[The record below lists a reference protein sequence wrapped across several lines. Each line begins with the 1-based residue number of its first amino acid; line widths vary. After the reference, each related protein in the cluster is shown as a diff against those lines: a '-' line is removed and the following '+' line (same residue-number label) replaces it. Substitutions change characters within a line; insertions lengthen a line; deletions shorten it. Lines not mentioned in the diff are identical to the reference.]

1 MIDPQLISSICYSY
15 EKGESIA
22 MDLPMKGRL
31 VIDQKL
37 PFICVHRFV
46 DKPEFY
52 LSSLIKTQGAYLIVD
67 SSLDVSELLKKL
79 IEVAI
84 DDFKSYMILEIWN
97 HSDFSDRKTIE
108 ISYPGEKISATVKE
122 LEKGF
127 SEFKTQLPGLE
138 VILNKSIQRH
148 PENLGPLIAM
158 DTLKKTGTLLLGIA
172 FPSIFRDIENLL
184 EYPMFYRRMSRKFAS
199 VIKLAAYEF
208 VRIQSGNKFE
218 HYLSLG
224 KTRLDSLALYA
235 DKEISRI
242 SEKLDFILMVTPVN
256 TTEEWEKFKDNNF
269 TKLPNFSYRLIPI
282 DPEIEKRKLFDL
294 KLEQVD
300 HPTIAF
306 LLRDKRME
314 LEKQLIMLEERST
327 SRFLR
332 TSQSMYGEI
341 DDALRNYAKSI
352 LTNGTVNE
360 SEEDQPVTSVDFARA
375 AEAELERYRPYFPE
389 LNLRVKIKDNVNG
402 LIVSGSELS
411 IGKNLHINASRM
423 NALIQHEVGTHMLT
437 YCNGHIQPLGLMY
450 AGFAGYEQTQEGMA
464 VLSEYLVG
472 GLDINRLKLLAA
484 RVIAVDTLVNGADFI
499 ETFNVLWKDYGFQS
513 KTAFIISMRVHRG
526 GGYTKDAI
534 YLRGLIQILAYI
546 RKGGKL
552 SSLYG
557 GKFALE
563 HIPLI
568 EELKHLRILKSPM
581 LPAFLSSEESRLRM
595 EKIKTVIPLE
605 HLAT

>member
-1 MIDPQLISSICYSY
+1 
-15 EKGESIA
+15 
-22 MDLPMKGRL
+22 
-31 VIDQKL
+31 
-37 PFICVHRFV
+37 
-46 DKPEFY
+46 
-52 LSSLIKTQGAYLIVD
+52 
-67 SSLDVSELLKKL
+67 
-79 IEVAI
+79 
-84 DDFKSYMILEIWN
+84 
-97 HSDFSDRKTIE
+97 
-108 ISYPGEKISATVKE
+108 GEKISATVKE

-341 DDALRNYAKSI
+341 DDALRNYEI
-352 LTNGTVNE
+352 G
-360 SEEDQPVTSVDFARA
+360 RA
-375 AEAELERYRPYFPE
+375 SCRER
-389 LNLRVKIKDNVNG
+389 V
-402 LIVSGSELS
+402 
-411 IGKNLHINASRM
+411 
-423 NALIQHEVGTHMLT
+423 
-437 YCNGHIQPLGLMY
+437 
-450 AGFAGYEQTQEGMA
+450 
-464 VLSEYLVG
+464 
-472 GLDINRLKLLAA
+472 
-484 RVIAVDTLVNGADFI
+484 
-499 ETFNVLWKDYGFQS
+499 
-513 KTAFIISMRVHRG
+513 
-526 GGYTKDAI
+526 
-534 YLRGLIQILAYI
+534 
-546 RKGGKL
+546 
-552 SSLYG
+552 
-557 GKFALE
+557 
-563 HIPLI
+563 
-568 EELKHLRILKSPM
+568 
-581 LPAFLSSEESRLRM
+581 
-595 EKIKTVIPLE
+595 
-605 HLAT
+605 